1 MILLSIQLRGAGSF
15 NSLSSEIRMTIEKTH
30 SPTIRKMPQPN
41 SDSTQNTFNISN
53 SSITNL
59 AGSGS
64 IHYNEA
70 LAKNDPLPEP
80 ESYKKVILFLAAQ
93 PIATAKL
100 RLDEEIRE
108 IDEGLKRSRHRDR
121 FELKQQWALR
131 SRDLQRAMLDCKP
144 QIVHFSGHGI
154 GRATDVAQ
162 SSEATRKLIPVD
174 RVEAFEEG
182 LILEDQTGQ
191 AKLVS
196 TEALAALFE
205 LFADSVECVVLNACY
220 SERQAKAIAQHVP
233 YVIGMNQAIGDRA
246 AIEFAIG
253 FYDALGAGESIQ
265 QAYKLGCV
273 SIQLAGIGEE
283 HTPKLLDKTCF
294 SKSVELDLEH

>member
-1 MILLSIQLRGAGSF
+1 
-15 NSLSSEIRMTIEKTH
+15 
-30 SPTIRKMPQPN
+30 MPQPN

-53 SSITNL
+53 SPITNL

-64 IHYNEA
+64 IQYNEA
-70 LAKNDPLPEP
+70 LAKNDTLPET
-80 ESYKKVILFLAAQ
+80 ESHKKVILFLAAQ

-100 RLDEEIRE
+100 RLDEEIRG
-108 IDEGLKRSRHRDR
+108 IDEGLKRSQHRDR
-121 FELKQQWALR
+121 FELKQQWAVR
-131 SRDLQRAMLDCKP
+131 PRDLQRAMLDCKP

-154 GRATDVAQ
+154 GRATDAAQ

-174 RVEAFEEG
+174 HVETFEEG

-205 LFADSVECVVLNACY
+205 LFTDSVECVVLNACY

-253 FYDALGAGESIQ
+253 FYDAMGAGESIDR
-265 QAYKLGCV
+265 AYKLACV
-273 SIQLAGIGEE
+273 AIQMAEIPEQLIPVMK
-283 HTPKLLDKTCF
+283 HKT
-294 SKSVELDLEH
+294 